1 MTDDADYL
9 VLFLLVI
16 LVMGDRWKRVC
27 VCARRDHKYTDMNDT
42 SCFDG

>member
-16 LVMGDRWKRVC
+16 LVMGDRWETC
-27 VCARRDHKYTDMNDT
+27 VCAPRDHKYTDMNDT